1 MLAEPSPP
9 YPSRQAKLHPGEG
22 TSILALAPIVFRE
35 HTVRCRD
42 QFLVAGGIVI
52 TAGNTS
58 EQLGYDLITF
68 QLWEGFECLQNTFSS
83 VCHKTKFSLWQRPVK
98 CDSRGITWN

>member
-22 TSILALAPIVFRE
+22 TSILALAPIVFGE
-35 HTVRCRD
+35 HPVRCLD
-42 QFLVAGGIVI
+42 QFLVAGRIVI

-58 EQLGYDLITF
+58 EQLGYDLITL
-68 QLWEGFECLQNTFSS
+68 QLWEGFERLQNTFSS

-98 CDSRGITWN
+98 SDLGT